1 MKLKKAG
8 FTIKIII
15 TVLVVYACI
24 SLVTV
29 QSQVEES
36 RKERDAL
43 AAQVAEAA
51 QENAELE
58 YEIEHASDP
67 DTIEAIARN
76 KLGLVKPGE
85 KIFYDVGN

>member
-8 FTIKIII
+8 FTTKILI
-15 TVLVVYACI
+15 TVLVVYASI

-36 RKERDAL
+36 RKVRDEL
-43 AAQVAEAA
+43 KAQVAEAA
-51 QENAELE
+51 QENAELR
-58 YEIEHASDP
+58 YQIEHAGDP

>member
-15 TVLVVYACI
+15 TVLVV
-24 SLVTV
+24 

-36 RKERDAL
+36 RRERDAL
-43 AAQVAEAA
+43 KAQVAEAA
-51 QENAELE
+51 QENAELK
-58 YEIEHASDP
+58 YEIEHAGDP